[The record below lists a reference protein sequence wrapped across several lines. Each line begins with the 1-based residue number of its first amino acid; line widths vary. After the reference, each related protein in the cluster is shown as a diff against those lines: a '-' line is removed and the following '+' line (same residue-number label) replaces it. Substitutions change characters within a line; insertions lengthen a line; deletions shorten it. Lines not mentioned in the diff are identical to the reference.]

1 MAPNLANAAPKL
13 GFLANL
19 TLVGV
24 GVFALVLGNF
34 GIGLYVLLIGIAITP
49 LEAPIICKCIPQLS
63 DVMRETFK
71 MNNWIVR
78 GIFYILLT
86 VLMFLGDVVTIVA
99 GVTLFLTGVMYIAA
113 QAQGLREP
121 EAVEPG
127 ESLPI
132 V

>member
-1 MAPNLANAAPKL
+1 MAPNLSNAAPKL

-19 TLVGV
+19 SLVAV
-24 GVFALVLGNF
+24 GLIAVIMGNF
-34 GIGLYVLLIGIAITP
+34 GIGLYVLLVGIVITP
-49 LEAPIICKCIPQLS
+49 LEAPIICKCVPQLS
-63 DVMRETFK
+63 DLMRETFK

-86 VLMFLGDVVTIVA
+86 VLMFLGDVVTIVG
-99 GVTLFLTGVMYIAA
+99 GVTLFMSGIMYIAA

>member
-1 MAPNLANAAPKL
+1 M
-13 GFLANL
+13 
-19 TLVGV
+19 
-24 GVFALVLGNF
+24 GNF
-34 GIGLYVLLIGIAITP
+34 GIGLYVLLVGIVITP
-49 LEAPIICKCIPQLS
+49 LEAPIICKCVPQLS
-63 DVMRETFK
+63 DLMRETFK

-86 VLMFLGDVVTIVA
+86 VLMFLGDVVTIVG
-99 GVTLFLTGVMYIAA
+99 GVTLFMSGIMYIAA